1 MSCLKK
7 LLILLGFVLIQNTPL
22 QASEDTY
29 LRDYCSGYLEEV
41 YWTLD
46 PLEEEPTRGEII
58 QFFEGAFPNARDLN
72 FDLYYSSQER
82 QFLENLEG
90 ADLSSYNKVNYPN
103 FEVILLDA
111 YLNVMLQ
118 GGKDYCPAF
127 WDDCSEQS
135 LQTFFLAAEDF
146 SQSWQGEESVL
157 SFLQTD
163 FSQNQCFTLLQTDI
177 DQQSFTQKLNLLI
190 EKLVE

>member
-1 MSCLKK
+1 MTYFKK
-7 LLILLGFVLIQNTPL
+7 LLILLGFMVLKNTPL
-22 QASEDTY
+22 NASEDTY

-58 QFFEGAFPNARDLN
+58 QFFEKAFPNAKDLN
-72 FDLYYSSQER
+72 FDLYYSSQDR
-82 QFLENLEG
+82 QFLESLEG
-90 ADLSSYNKVNYPN
+90 VDLSSHSKVNYPN

-111 YLNVMLQ
+111 YLEVMLE

-135 LQTFFLAAEDF
+135 LQTFFLATEDF

-157 SFLQTD
+157 TFLQND
-163 FSQNQCFTLLQTDI
+163 FSQNQCFALLQTDI
-177 DQQSFTQKLNLLI
+177 DQKTFTQKLNLLI

>member
-1 MSCLKK
+1 MTCFKK
-7 LLILLGFVLIQNTPL
+7 LLILLSFIILKNASL
-22 QASEDTY
+22 YASEDTY

-46 PLEEEPTRGEII
+46 PLEEEPARGEIV
-58 QFFEGAFPNARDLN
+58 QFFEETFPSANDLN
-72 FDLYYSSQER
+72 FDLYYSPQER

-90 ADLSSYNKVNYPN
+90 VDLSSYTKVNYPS

-111 YLNVMLQ
+111 YLEVMLE

-146 SQSWQGEESVL
+146 SQSWQGEGDVL
-157 SFLQTD
+157 TFLQND
-163 FSQNQCFTLLQTDI
+163 FSHNQCYALLQADI
-177 DQQSFTQKLNLLI
+177 KQQNFTQKLNLLI

>member
-1 MSCLKK
+1 MNYCKK
-7 LLILLGFVLIQNTPL
+7 LLILLGFIVLKNIPL
-22 QASEDTY
+22 NASEDTY

-46 PLEEEPTRGEII
+46 PLEEEPARGEII
-58 QFFEGAFPNARDLN
+58 QFFQEAFPNAEDLN

-82 QFLENLEG
+82 QFLESLEG
-90 ADLSSYNKVNYPN
+90 VDPNSYSKVNYPN

-111 YLNVMLQ
+111 YLEVMLE
-118 GGKDYCPAF
+118 GDKDYCPAF
-127 WDDCSEQS
+127 WDNCSEQS
-135 LQTFFLAAEDF
+135 LQTFFLAVEDF

-157 SFLQTD
+157 TFLQND
-163 FSQNQCFTLLQTDI
+163 FSQNQCFALLQTDI